1 MKVERC
7 PHCKSMAMFVGD
19 YCSHCRKHR
28 LTGVLMAPEE
38 MKARLGEARKVASMR
53 TSHDQE
59 ALNQESRLKTAC
71 VLALIAGVAV
81 TLSGLGA
88 ESPFIAVV
96 GVAMF
101 LSGAQ
106 LYLRNAVKFVAL
118 FLLLSSAGFLLLRIW
133 ELVGIFSQ
141 AGLMVA
147 GTLPMWVVWSGLFL
161 VLMVTC
167 FKIVVYDP
175 DKNATPPPAPD
186 GPPIAEPPK
195 QSAQHPGDKA

>member
-28 LTGVLMAPEE
+28 VTGDLMTPEE
-38 MKARLGEARKVASMR
+38 MKTRLGDVRRVASKR
-53 TSHDQE
+53 TVHDQE
-59 ALNQESRLKTAC
+59 ASNQEGRLKMAC
-71 VLALIAGVAV
+71 VLALVAGVAV

-101 LSGAQ
+101 LAGAQ

-118 FLLLSSAGFLLLRIW
+118 FLMLSSGFFLLLRIW

-141 AGLMVA
+141 AGLMIA
-147 GTLPMWVVWSGLFL
+147 GTLPMWVIWSGLFL

-167 FKIVVYDP
+167 FKIVVHDP
-175 DKNATPPPAPD
+175 NKNALPD
-186 GPPIAEPPK
+186 GPPIGEPPK
-195 QSAQHPGDKA
+195 QSSQQQPGDKP

>member
-7 PHCKSMAMFVGD
+7 PHCKSMVMFVGD

-28 LTGVLMAPEE
+28 VTGALMAPEE
-38 MKARLGEARKVASMR
+38 MKTRLGDARKVASKR
-53 TSHDQE
+53 TVHDQE
-59 ALNQESRLKTAC
+59 AINQESRLKMAC
-71 VLALIAGVAV
+71 VLALVAGVAV

-101 LSGAQ
+101 LAGAQ

-118 FLLLSSAGFLLLRIW
+118 FLTLSSGAFLLLRLW

-141 AGLMVA
+141 AGLMIA
-147 GTLPMWVVWSGLFL
+147 GTLPMWVIWSGLFL
-161 VLMVTC
+161 ILTVTC
-167 FKIVVYDP
+167 FKIVVHDP
-175 DKNATPPPAPD
+175 NKNATPPPVPD
-186 GPPIAEPPK
+186 GTPANAAPQ
-195 QSAQHPGDKA
+195 QSGQQPGDKT

>member
-1 MKVERC
+1 V
-7 PHCKSMAMFVGD
+7 
-19 YCSHCRKHR
+19 
-28 LTGVLMAPEE
+28 
-38 MKARLGEARKVASMR
+38 
-53 TSHDQE
+53 
-59 ALNQESRLKTAC
+59 LNQESRLKTAC

-118 FLLLSSAGFLLLRIW
+118 FLLLSSGGFLLLRIW

-161 VLMVTC
+161 VLMVTS
-167 FKIVVYDP
+167 FKIVVHDP
-175 DKNATPPPAPD
+175 DKNATPPPGADGTPVDTAP
-186 GPPIAEPPK
+186 P
-195 QSAQHPGDKA
+195 QSGQQPGDKT

>member
-1 MKVERC
+1 MKVARC
-7 PHCKSMAMFVGD
+7 PHCKSMAMFAGD

-28 LTGVLMAPEE
+28 VIGVLMTPEE
-38 MKARLGEARKVASMR
+38 MKSRLGDARKVASMR

-59 ALNQESRLKTAC
+59 AINQEARLKTAC

-101 LSGAQ
+101 LAGAQ
-106 LYLRNAVKFVAL
+106 LYLRNAVKFMAL
-118 FLLLSSAGFLLLRIW
+118 FLMLSSGFFLFLRIM

-147 GTLPMWVVWSGLFL
+147 GSLPMWVIWSGLFL

-167 FKIVVYDP
+167 FKIVVHDP
-175 DKNATPPPAPD
+175 NKNATPPPVPD
-186 GPPIAEPPK
+186 GTPADTAPQ
-195 QSAQHPGDKA
+195 QSGQQPGDKP